1 VQLEIDQG
9 ITVIGS
15 SDRPASPLFVQ
26 DRPRFV
32 VPVARPLFVMLKAVL
47 HALLETLMA
56 SVIADAHESLAA
68 KFKCSHEQ
76 GIFLNSETSLS

>member
-1 VQLEIDQG
+1 
-9 ITVIGS
+9 
-15 SDRPASPLFVQ
+15 
-26 DRPRFV
+26 
-32 VPVARPLFVMLKAVL
+32 MLKAVL

-68 KFKCSHEQ
+68 KFKCIHEQ